1 MPAPL
6 ISAAHAAGAVLADAM
21 PRPDWDPNPI
31 PSARLIA
38 PAPSRAGILSSS
50 AIRQIRSEREAAA
63 AADAELACAYRA
75 TETLAGLLDR
85 HAGDAGCDPDALA
98 SITDRITALAEDVL
112 VLLGQPARAIR
123 ATDGEIVALVR
134 EAR

>member
-1 MPAPL
+1 
-6 ISAAHAAGAVLADAM
+6 M
-21 PRPDWDPNPI
+21 PRPAWDPRPI
-31 PSARLIA
+31 PSARLVAAADGPRRIL
-38 PAPSRAGILSSS
+38 SRA
-50 AIRQIRSEREAAA
+50 AIAQTREERRVLA

-98 SITDRITALAEDVL
+98 SITDRITALAEEVL

-134 EAR
+134 DAQS